1 MNNDQ
6 HSGEKEQTTQNNGFN
21 RQGGEQRQNRPVS
34 AENKSRAPFRAA
46 PRSSASSNGDQPLA
60 QRNFPGKFKSAQSNS
75 RPVSSGKPF
84 APKRSSFS
92 SNNGAPAHNGAP
104 ARPSFSS
111 NNGAPAHNGAP
122 ARPSFSSNNGAP
134 AHNGAPARPSFSSN
148 NGAPAYNGAPA
159 RPSFSSNNGAPA
171 HNGAPVRPSF
181 SSNNGAPAHN
191 GAPAR
196 SSYSSN
202 NGAPTHNGAP
212 ARGNAAPFRG
222 TQSRAVPG
230 GFKRPAAPYGS
241 TNTVPTSNVNAR
253 RAALEAF
260 SAVLHKDAYASQAI
274 NEQLKDAGFSQV
286 DKRLCTSIVY
296 RTLENLIAIDFA
308 LSGFLKEPDALDNKV
323 RDILRISVCQTL
335 FMDKIPENA
344 VADEAVKLTRALGFE
359 ALTGVVNGV
368 LRNLMRGRDEIKWP
382 TEDEGA
388 HYLSIKFSMP
398 EWLVQRLIDAY
409 GMETAKNIVSYRT
422 EDHFM
427 TIRPNMMRLD
437 DAAFE
442 ELLKKKVWQAEKGL
456 IPHAWRVRGVS
467 QVACDEDYLG
477 GQFSIQG
484 ESSILCAQIANVAR
498 GAQVLDCCAAPGGKT
513 AYMAEAMNG
522 TGRVYAW
529 DLHEHRVTLI
539 KAMVRRLRLD
549 NIRPAVRDASVL
561 KEDLTGMI
569 DTVLLDAPC
578 TGLGVMDDKPDIKY
592 RVTPESID
600 ELVNTQRALL
610 ETCCQYVK
618 KGGTLVYSTCSIL
631 PDENERQIERFLA
644 AHPEFTL
651 DKIPEFVDER
661 LRSKAGKF
669 GLQLLEC
676 LDGVEGF
683 FIARLKRTGY

>member
-6 HSGEKEQTTQNNGFN
+6 HSGEKGQTTQNNGFH
-21 RQGGEQRQNRPVS
+21 RQGGEQGQNRPAY
-34 AENKSRAPFRAA
+34 AENKPRASFRAA
-46 PRSSASSNGDQPLA
+46 PRSSAPLNRDLPSG
-60 QRNFPGKFKSAQSNS
+60 QKDFPGKYKSAPAEA
-75 RPVSSGKPF
+75 RPGSFGKPY
-84 APKRSSFS
+84 AQKRPSFS
-92 SNNGAPAHNGAP
+92 ANSGAPSHNGGPANGAP

-111 NNGAPAHNGAP
+111 NRGAPSHNGGPANGAPARPSFSANSGAPSHNGGPANGAP
-122 ARPSFSSNNGAP
+122 ARPSFSSTHGAP
-134 AHNGAPARPSFSSN
+134 SHSG
-148 NGAPAYNGAPA
+148 G
-159 RPSFSSNNGAPA
+159 
-171 HNGAPVRPSF
+171 
-181 SSNNGAPAHN
+181 
-191 GAPAR
+191 
-196 SSYSSN
+196 
-202 NGAPTHNGAP
+202 P

-222 TQSRAVPG
+222 TQRGPVPG

-241 TNTVPTSNVNAR
+241 TAAPVSTVNAR

-260 SAVLHKDAYASQAI
+260 SAVLHQDAYASQAI

-308 LSGFLKEPDALDNKV
+308 LSEFLKEPDALDKKV

-368 LRNLMRGRDEIKWP
+368 LRNLMRGRDQIKWP
-382 TEDEGA
+382 TEEEGA
-388 HYLSIKFSMP
+388 HYLSVRFSMP

-456 IPHAWRVRGVS
+456 VPHAWRVRGVS

-484 ESSILCAQIANVAR
+484 ESSILCAQIANVAP

-549 NIRPAVRDASVL
+549 NIRPAVRDATVL

-600 ELVNTQRALL
+600 ELVATQRALL

-644 AHPEFTL
+644 AHPEFIL

-661 LRSKAGKF
+661 LRNKAGKS